1 MAVCFYGLQIKMQQL
16 SKVSL
21 STGSAARAS
30 CVGRTSTLIRLVY
43 SIILQCAA
51 VCLDTRKTTVHFAV
65 CSSSGSEGITDQ
77 SESELATV
85 SPETIHGR

>member
-1 MAVCFYGLQIKMQQL
+1 MQQL

-21 STGSAARAS
+21 SPGSAAKAS
-30 CVGRTSTLIRLVY
+30 CVRRTSILIKLY

-65 CSSSGSEGITDQ
+65 CSCLGSEGITDQ
-77 SESELATV
+77 SESELATF
-85 SPETIHGR
+85 SPESIHSG